1 MNQYIDIAIDI
12 ETLSLASDAAII
24 AIAAQ
29 PFARPTIGRECMED
43 SDLFKPEYN
52 SSDYQLC
59 QLECEPFRAYIN
71 ATTCALAG
79 MDFDPKTI
87 QWWAEQNDTAKA
99 AAMGG
104 PSQSIGQALESLQI
118 YLEVIKNT
126 VPDCR
131 LRMWAQ
137 GGDFDFSVLR
147 SAFRRCLP
155 GTDLPWDFRDQRDA
169 RTFILEALGVNNPG
183 EEPKK
188 LYDLIPP
195 MADGEPWVKH
205 SALSDARRT
214 AHSVAWCT
222 QVLLR

>member
-24 AIAAQ
+24 SIAAQ
-29 PFARPTIGRECMED
+29 PFARPVRGMEEAED
-43 SDLFKPEYN
+43 YELFKPAYINEA
-52 SSDYQLC
+52 DEFC

-71 ATTCALAG
+71 ATTCAFAG

-87 QWWAEQNDTAKA
+87 QWWSERDDAAKA

-104 PSQSIGQALESLQI
+104 PSQSIGQALECLQI
-118 YLEVIKNT
+118 FLEVIKNT

-155 GTDLPWDFRDQRDA
+155 GTELPWDYRDQRDA
-169 RTFILEALGVNNPG
+169 RTFILEALGVENPG
-183 EEPKK
+183 EDPKK

-195 MADGEPWVKH
+195 MEDEEPWVKH

-214 AHSVAWCT
+214 AHNVAFCT
-222 QVLLR
+222 QVLL